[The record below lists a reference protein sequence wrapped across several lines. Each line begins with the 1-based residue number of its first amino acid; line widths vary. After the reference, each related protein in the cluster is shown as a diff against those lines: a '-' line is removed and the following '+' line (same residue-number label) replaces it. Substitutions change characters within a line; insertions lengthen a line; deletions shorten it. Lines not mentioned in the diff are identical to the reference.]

1 MSGESTP
8 RRTDPARRRSATP
21 SRQTPP
27 PTPDREITLR
37 AMRFHALIGILD
49 HERTTPQPIEVDLT
63 VRSAA
68 AGGIL
73 DYRRLYEIVDRII
86 GAGPI
91 DYLETAADRITRA
104 AFEDPRI
111 HETRVAIRKPHVA
124 MPGPLAYAEVVVR
137 HSRDEE
143 AR

>member
-8 RRTDPARRRSATP
+8 RRTDPARRRSATA

-49 HERTTPQPIEVDLT
+49 HERTVPQPIEIDLT
-63 VRSAA
+63 VRTAA

-73 DYRRLYEIVDRII
+73 DYRRLYELVDRII
-86 GAGPI
+86 SAGPI

-111 HETRVAIRKPHVA
+111 RETRVAIRKPHVA